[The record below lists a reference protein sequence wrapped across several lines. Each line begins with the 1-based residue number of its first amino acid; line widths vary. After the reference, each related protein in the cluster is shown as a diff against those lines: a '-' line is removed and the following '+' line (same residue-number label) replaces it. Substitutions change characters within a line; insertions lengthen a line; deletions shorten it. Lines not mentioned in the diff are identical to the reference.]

1 MMHSTKLY
9 SEIFTGALNRYGK
22 LTYWNEVTGE
32 KDLYEE
38 KRPIP
43 IEDHLS
49 RKEYLGRSPVNISE
63 YNFVECII

>member
-32 KDLYEE
+32 KDTQM
-38 KRPIP
+38 KMT
-43 IEDHLS
+43 
-49 RKEYLGRSPVNISE
+49 KLGWM
-63 YNFVECII
+63 